1 MGILDETWIIQ
12 EQLRRKG
19 EGGGGG
25 GGGGILPSIHSI
37 NIEAAR
43 LHKAGAWHGRQAGR
57 SGKENDSF
65 HFRKSNMVSVKVKRK
80 N

>member
-12 EQLRRKG
+12 ELLRREG
-19 EGGGGG
+19 ECGSGG

-43 LHKAGAWHGRQAGR
+43 LHKAGAWHGRQAEAA
-57 SGKENDSF
+57 KKMNPI